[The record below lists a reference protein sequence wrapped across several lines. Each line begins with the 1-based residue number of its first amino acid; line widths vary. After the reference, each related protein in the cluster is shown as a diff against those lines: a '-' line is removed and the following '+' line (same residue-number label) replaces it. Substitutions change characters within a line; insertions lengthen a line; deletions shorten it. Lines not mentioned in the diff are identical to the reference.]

1 MFKIKK
7 PNMKKLFKVVCKGV
21 LYGTYGTI
29 EQARK
34 LRGILKRRG
43 KSDIAIKVSQDIKSD
58 SDE

>member
-43 KSDIAIKVSQDIKSD
+43 KSDISIKVSQPIKSD
-58 SDE
+58 